1 MQPGRRGVARRVW
14 ESAVCD
20 RARVL
25 GHDFR
30 MMSLNVDVQ
39 TSAPSEKAIYL
50 CVAIE
55 PLEVRLWLDWSHPET
70 DLARG
75 PVPGLGRAIPVAE
88 PLAVQ
93 HQYRPALT
101 AHPPLSPQLSPT
113 PQPVLS

>member
-55 PLEVRLWLDWSHPET
+55 PVEVRLCLDWSHPET
-70 DLARG
+70 DLAMG
-75 PVPGLGRAIPVAE
+75 PVPGLGRAIAVAE
-88 PLAVQ
+88 PVAVQ
-93 HQYRPALT
+93 DEERLGIAGQLHVCVRLGRE
-101 AHPPLSPQLSPT
+101 PQGG
-113 PQPVLS
+113 V